1 MLTGALGAGNQ
12 ILETAVDAA
21 RSGEA
26 VCATRNAILLGKM
39 LASINPEILEG
50 IVAAVGETLGS
61 YKKPVIEPP
70 GLFALLS
77 QFRHKELRRSVALI
91 NRFLE
96 SLGQP
101 DQIAGEVGELPVP
114 LQLLHRRKSMKN
126 RWGMAVAG
134 FFMQV
139 ALGAV
144 YAWSVFRNP
153 LIKKFG
159 WSVTDVTLTFT
170 ICIFV
175 LGVAAFFG
183 GLWLNKKG
191 PRVVALT
198 GGFLYGLGVFLAS
211 YTSSLGGSISPMA

>member
-1 MLTGALGAGNQ
+1 MARPIAFEVPPYDPRESLRKRLEAAPIEHAEALLESYELLQQLHTTGTLRLLTGALGAGNQ

-21 RSGEA
+21 RSCEA

-96 SLGQP
+96 SLGN
-101 DQIAGEVGELPVP
+101 QIKSQRELENPPCHSNSSAGES
-114 LQLLHRRKSMKN
+114 Q
-126 RWGMAVAG
+126 
-134 FFMQV
+134 
-139 ALGAV
+139 
-144 YAWSVFRNP
+144 
-153 LIKKFG
+153 
-159 WSVTDVTLTFT
+159 
-170 ICIFV
+170 
-175 LGVAAFFG
+175 
-183 GLWLNKKG
+183 
-191 PRVVALT
+191 
-198 GGFLYGLGVFLAS
+198 
-211 YTSSLGGSISPMA
+211 